1 MNRIEKFFSLAAEEA
16 KQSDMHYK
24 HGAVIVKGGHVVAK
38 GHNSRRSR
46 VEGENYC
53 STHAEMNS
61 LYRFEAGSELF
72 EEGQQQEEQEEERQ

>member
-1 MNRIEKFFSLAAEEA
+1 MNRIEKFFGLAAEEA

-46 VEGENYC
+46 VEGENYWYYF
-53 STHAEMNS
+53 
-61 LYRFEAGSELF
+61 LYQFKNL
-72 EEGQQQEEQEEERQ
+72 Q

>member
-46 VEGENYC
+46 VEGENYWYYF
-53 STHAEMNS
+53 
-61 LYRFEAGSELF
+61 LYHLKFTTMLIAPRPQLHPRRNELPVSF
-72 EEGQQQEEQEEERQ
+72 